1 MRVVRR
7 APFLD
12 RFASVLFLESKEGGR
27 ETFGALSLPP
37 FMKLGNNFLLINL
50 PQSSAGASELG
61 GGVLPTQLQRTSQVA
76 INTARKTN
84 KLR

>member
-1 MRVVRR
+1 
-7 APFLD
+7 
-12 RFASVLFLESKEGGR
+12 
-27 ETFGALSLPP
+27 
-37 FMKLGNNFLLINL
+37 MKLGNNFLLINL

-84 KLR
+84 KLRWEIEATEKPTPKQKIYKAVRLNDG